1 LQVTGEDFTEKFLFV
16 DKFTTLCTFLA
27 LVAFLDFE
35 IYQVD
40 AVAAYLQ
47 KKLDEKI
54 YMEILKG
61 VEKLDGRSFIE
72 NFSSYTCLYQ
82 QCGYCKFIG
91 LEDNIFQEYL

>member
-1 LQVTGEDFTEKFLFV
+1 MQVTGEDFTEKFLFV

-27 LVAFLDFE
+27 LAAFLDFE

-47 KKLDEKI
+47 KELDEKI
-54 YMEILKG
+54 YMEILKR
-61 VEKLDGRSFIE
+61 VENLDGKSFIE
-72 NFSSYTCLYQ
+72 NFSPYTYLCQ

-91 LEDNIFQEYL
+91 LEDSIFQEYP